1 MHVIPNKVDFYI
13 TNVCNLTC
21 ENCNRF
27 NNHKFSGWQDWADYE
42 PIYAEWAK
50 RIQLKAIT
58 IMGGEPFLNPTLP
71 DWVSGL
77 NRLFGIEVQ
86 VLTNGT
92 RFKHAKNL
100 YPALLNSPVEPK
112 NSIGVSVHMP
122 EAMEELEK
130 DILEFL
136 TPPVDK
142 ITAHDNYWQGL
153 IAYRDKNE
161 VTVSLT
167 DGTMF
172 GKSTLRRVY
181 HNIRPSLTVYNSD
194 PVLAHQRCAFA
205 QFKSYHFIRGK
216 LYKCAPVAL
225 LPEFVQQNKV
235 LLTPDQEKLMHSYK
249 PLTIENY
256 DEYAE
261 EFWTNLD
268 NPIPQCSMC
277 PVEYD
282 SQRIFPIR
290 KGSNDR

>member
-1 MHVIPNKVDFYI
+1 MHLIPNKVDFYI

-42 PIYAEWAK
+42 PIYREWAK
-50 RIQLKAIT
+50 RVKLTAIT

-71 DWVSGL
+71 DWISGL

-100 YPALLNSPVEPK
+100 YPVLLNSPVEPK
-112 NSIGVSVHMP
+112 NSIGVSVHVP
-122 EAMEELEK
+122 DAMEELEN
-130 DILEFL
+130 DILNFL
-136 TPPVDK
+136 AHPVEK
-142 ITAHDNYWQGL
+142 ITEQDNYWQGL
-153 IAYRDKNE
+153 VAYRDKNE
-161 VTVSLT
+161 ITVSLT

-172 GKSTLRRVY
+172 GKSTLRRI
-181 HNIRPSLTVYNSD
+181 HLNMRPSLAVYNSV
-194 PVLAHQRCAFA
+194 PELAHQRCSFA
-205 QFKSYHFIRGK
+205 QYKAYHFIRGK

-225 LPEFVQQNKV
+225 LPEFVQQNSV
-235 LLTPDQEKLMHSYK
+235 FLTPEQEKLVHSYK

-261 EFWTNLD
+261 EFWDNID